1 MGVVQGS
8 IPCKSNIWRYI
19 LFVIARS
26 QDVSTCTR
34 RTNMPTF
41 LVAQR
46 SCPSFKYAVSLFIT
60 GIGCIIF
67 DGNMQKVSYF
77 FIKNNVGYNRVTF
90 TTEWRAPKSHQK
102 ANIWQLIISTTTR

>member
-8 IPCKSNIWRYI
+8 IPCKSNIWRCI
-19 LFVIARS
+19 LFAIVGA
-26 QDVSTCTR
+26 QDVPTCTR

-46 SCPSFKYAVSLFIT
+46 PRPSFKYAVSLFIT

-77 FIKNNVGYNRVTF
+77 SIKNIRQVL
-90 TTEWRAPKSHQK
+90 A
-102 ANIWQLIISTTTR
+102 